1 MERITGDLDLEVQD
15 LVSRLTVDEKI
26 SLLAGK
32 TTWETTPIERLNI
45 PSLKV
50 SVSSFLKPCVESIL
64 LTSNR
69 YLMDQMARE
78 AQTSLMV

>member
-1 MERITGDLDLEVQD
+1 MERITRDLDLEVQD

-50 SVSSFLKPCVESIL
+50 SVSLFLKSCVESIL

>member
-50 SVSSFLKPCVESIL
+50 SVSPFSKPCVEYIL